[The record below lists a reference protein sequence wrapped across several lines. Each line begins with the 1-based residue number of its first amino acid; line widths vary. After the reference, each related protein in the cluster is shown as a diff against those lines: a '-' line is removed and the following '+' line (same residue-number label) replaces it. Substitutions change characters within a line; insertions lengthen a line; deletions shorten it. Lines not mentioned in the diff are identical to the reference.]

1 MKKFFSISGLLALFM
16 LLLSPAVTSCDD
28 GDKYS
33 TEQYK
38 GGVSLNV
45 FGPSPVARGSAV
57 RLRGPPARDRTD
69 RKSVV

>member
-38 GGVSLNV
+38 GGVRKDSREE
-45 FGPSPVARGSAV
+45 FECRIEPVRQTRRAR
-57 RLRGPPARDRTD
+57 L
-69 RKSVV
+69 KL